1 MRDVRFG
8 PMSIELSLTSSE
20 PLISVNANEF
30 YAAGRRC
37 GIPTVKSRPYGPSG
51 IVFEDY
57 PRWALVAFWAGGEAG
72 LAVLNRGGTDAQ
84 ASVESALA
92 LGGRKAVE
100 DLIRQMS
107 LEVPDAL
114 VPPGFP

>member
-1 MRDVRFG
+1 MHDARFG
-8 PMSIELSLTSSE
+8 PMLIELSLTSPE

-37 GIPTVKSRPYGPSG
+37 GIPTVDSRPYGPGG
-51 IVFEDY
+51 IVFEDF
-57 PRWALVAFWAGGEAG
+57 PRWALVAFWAGGEVG
-72 LAVLNRGGTDAQ
+72 LSAVNRGGPDVQEA
-84 ASVESALA
+84 VESALA

-100 DLIRQMS
+100 DLIRQVS
-107 LEVPDAL
+107 LDVPDAL